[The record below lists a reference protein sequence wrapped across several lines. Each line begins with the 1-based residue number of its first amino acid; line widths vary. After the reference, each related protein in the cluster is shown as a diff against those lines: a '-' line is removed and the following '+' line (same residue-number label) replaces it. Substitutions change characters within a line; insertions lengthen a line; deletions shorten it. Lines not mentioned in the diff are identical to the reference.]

1 MRFRARTQ
9 APGLSEAYLSGKG
22 ELEDMLYQPKNDDVL
37 FTFFGSLQTHSPTL
51 TECRCVPTARWWSDA
66 PTEIFVAGK
75 IDHLDIALWAS
86 RFEGHVNPVARF
98 RAPAYRLVVY
108 PQEG

>member
-1 MRFRARTQ
+1 MPMA
-9 APGLSEAYLSGKG
+9 
-22 ELEDMLYQPKNDDVL
+22 
-37 FTFFGSLQTHSPTL
+37 
-51 TECRCVPTARWWSDA
+51 CWWSDA

-98 RAPAYRLVVY
+98 RAPAISRWSCIRRKGRYM
-108 PQEG
+108 Q